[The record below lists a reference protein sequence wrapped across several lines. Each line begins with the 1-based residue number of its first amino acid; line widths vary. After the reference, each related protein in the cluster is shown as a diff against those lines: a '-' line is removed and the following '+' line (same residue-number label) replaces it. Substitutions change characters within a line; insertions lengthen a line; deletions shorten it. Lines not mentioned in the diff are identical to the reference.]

1 MFHRKPA
8 VHPPVQTRV
17 ATDAMSNTSTFSMI
31 GADVVIN
38 GDVSATADLHI
49 DGRIQGDITCTS
61 LVQGASSEMIGAIVA
76 QSAHMAGTVRGS
88 ITVSDLV
95 IQRSAHIIGDVNYE
109 ALTIEQ
115 GARVEGKFAKANAEA
130 PVVIFDVPL
139 LFETGGQR
147 AMDKVVVVSAAPEV
161 QRARTLQ
168 RPGMSEAKLDAILA
182 RQVPDAD
189 KRAQADF
196 VIPTDVPIEETR
208 SHVRRVIACLNE
220 VEVR

>member
-1 MFHRKPA
+1 MLKVGLTGSIGMGKSTVAAMFADEGIPVFDADAEVHKLQGPAGRVVAAIEARFPGTTGAQGVNRTALAEAVLGDDAAMKALEAIVHPA
-8 VHPPVQTRV
+8 VGEER
-17 ATDAMSNTSTFSMI
+17 AAFL
-31 GADVVIN
+31 A
-38 GDVSATADLHI
+38 
-49 DGRIQGDITCTS
+49 
-61 LVQGASSEMIGAIVA
+61 
-76 QSAHMAGTVRGS
+76 
-88 ITVSDLV
+88 
-95 IQRSAHIIGDVNYE
+95 
-109 ALTIEQ
+109 
-115 GARVEGKFAKANAEA
+115 ANAEA
-130 PVVIFDVPL
+130 PMVIFDVPL

-208 SHVRRVIACLNE
+208 SHVRRVIACLNG